1 MAEPPAGKHASFE
14 IVFLPH
20 FSDNAATLLQRL
32 QDVTFLERLATDADE
47 ARAELSD
54 LGIEIKGKDDKLVD
68 HGDDLQELV
77 EEMKKFRPTPKNPRP
92 QLGWCKLS
100 AIAAAATEAAP

>member
-1 MAEPPAGKHASFE
+1 MTQPPVSKHSSFE

-20 FSDNAATLLQRL
+20 FSDNAARLLALL
-32 QDVTFLERLATDADE
+32 QDVSFLERLSTDADE

-54 LGIEIKGKDDKLVD
+54 LGIEIRGKDDKLVD
-68 HGDDLQELV
+68 HGRDLTELAD
-77 EEMKKFRPTPKNPRP
+77 EMKKFRVTPKNPRP
-92 QLGWCKLS
+92 ALGWCKIS

>member
-1 MAEPPAGKHASFE
+1 MPPEPISKHASFT

-20 FSDNAATLLQRL
+20 FADSAADLLAKLKDDAFLQRL
-32 QDVTFLERLATDADE
+32 ASNSDD

-54 LGIEIKGKDDKLVD
+54 LGIEIKGKDSKLLDETTELD
-68 HGDDLQELV
+68 HLKT
-77 EEMKKFRPTPKNPRP
+77 EMEKFEVRTKNPP
-92 QLGWCKLS
+92 QLGWCKIK